1 MRRRAV
7 AAAALAVLVAAVGAG
22 EALGWPFLAGPLE
35 GALTQALQRRVSL
48 ATQAPDQEKEP
59 GFRVRFLGGLRLQA
73 PYVEIAAPAWS
84 DAPHTLQAEALL
96 LELRYIDLWR
106 AHRGQPLHI
115 QRLQARQLDGDLE
128 RRADGRATWPLGE
141 LPAAGAAA
149 TPPAAVPSVG
159 HLQVDAGR
167 LRYRDAVLA
176 LDLDTRW
183 SLEAAANPDPG
194 AGAGPVL
201 RLATQGR
208 YRGLPVQGEA
218 VAAGALP
225 WTVDAATAAAVP
237 VHVQATIGRAR
248 FSFDGRSA
256 DALHLGGLTGRFSL
270 QGPSLAA
277 VGDPLGVTLPTTR
290 AFRSAGRLAKQGDT
304 WHVVVDEA
312 TVGSSRLNGAF
323 RYDGGRA
330 VPVLTG
336 RLGGSRLMLVDLGPA
351 VGVATPEVAD
361 KPPAGKLLPTR
372 PFDLP
377 SLRAMDANVLVDV
390 AEVDLDTTW
399 LQPLRPV
406 RTHLQLAGG
415 VLTLRDLDAR
425 TAQGRLR
432 GDLTLD
438 GRAATALWTADLRWS
453 AVRLEQWIRQTRAA
467 GAPPYVT
474 GRLNGRAK
482 VQGQGRSTAEILA
495 SLSGT
500 LRSELREGTVSHL
513 AIEAAGLDLAQALG
527 VLIKGDD
534 SLPVYCAVADLAV
547 DKGALRPRVMV
558 LDTRDSTVWVDGSLS
573 LAQETLDLRGIVV
586 PKDFSPLALRTP
598 LNVRGSFA
606 DPQVS
611 LQAGP
616 LAGKLAASAL
626 LALVNPLAALLP
638 LIDTGDGDSGDTGMA
653 GCRNLKPPK
662 ADAAP
667 APAAPKG

>member
-7 AAAALAVLVAAVGAG
+7 AAAGVAALLAAVVAG
-22 EALGWPFLAGPLE
+22 EALGWPFLVGPLE
-35 GALTQALQRRVSL
+35 RALTQALQRRVDL
-48 ATQAPDQEKEP
+48 GTQGHEPGVHP
-59 GFRVRFLGGLRLQA
+59 GFRIRFVGGLRVQA
-73 PYVEIAAPAWS
+73 PHVEIAAPAWS
-84 DAPHTLQAEALL
+84 DAAHALQAEGLA

-115 QRLQARQLDGDLE
+115 QRLQARTLDGDLE
-128 RRADGRATWPLGE
+128 RRADGRATWQVGE
-141 LPAAGAAA
+141 
-149 TPPAAVPSVG
+149 PPAASAVAAPPAPWPSFG
-159 HLQVDAGR
+159 HLQVDEGR
-167 LRYRDAVLA
+167 LRFRDAPLA

-183 SLEAAANPDPG
+183 SLQ

-201 RLATQGR
+201 RLTTRGR
-208 YRGLPVQGEA
+208 YRGLPLQGEA

-225 WTVDAATAAAVP
+225 WTVDAASATPVP
-237 VHVQATIGRAR
+237 VHVQATIGRAQ
-248 FSFDGRSA
+248 FSFDGRTA

-290 AFRSAGRLAKQGDT
+290 AFRSSGRLAKQGDS
-304 WHVVVDEA
+304 WHVVVDDA

-323 RYDGGRA
+323 TYEGGRA
-330 VPVLTG
+330 VPVLAG

-351 VGVATPEVAD
+351 VGVATPEVEG
-361 KPPAGKLLPTR
+361 KPPPGKLLPAR

-377 SLRAMDANVLVDV
+377 ALRAMDANVLIDV
-390 AEVDLDTTW
+390 AEVDLDTAW
-399 LQPLRPV
+399 LQPLRPA
-406 RTHLQLAGG
+406 RAHLQLAGG
-415 VLTLRDLDAR
+415 VLTLRELDAR

-432 GDLTLD
+432 GDVTLD

-474 GRLNGRAK
+474 GRLNGRAQ
-482 VQGQGRSTAEILA
+482 VRGQGRSTAEILA

-547 DKGALRPRVMV
+547 DKGVLRPRVMV

-573 LAQETLDLRGIVV
+573 LASETLDLRGIVV

-638 LIDTGDGDSGDTGMA
+638 LIDLGDGDNAGQGAA
-653 GCRNLKPPK
+653 GCQNLKPPK
-662 ADAAP
+662 GDAVPGP
-667 APAAPKG
+667 AVRKGQS